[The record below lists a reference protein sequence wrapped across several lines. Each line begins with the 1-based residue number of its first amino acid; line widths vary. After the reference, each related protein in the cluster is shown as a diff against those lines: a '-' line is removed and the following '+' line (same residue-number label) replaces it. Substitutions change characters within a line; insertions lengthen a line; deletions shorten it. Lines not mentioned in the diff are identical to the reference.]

1 MDIMLKSRCSFVSYG
16 EYNNQSLDGR
26 KEYPM
31 KTIKT
36 CAIMLSIVLAN
47 AIMTYAGPSLT
58 IYNQDFAV
66 VRDQIELSLKQ
77 GE

>member
-1 MDIMLKSRCSFVSYG
+1 VSYG
-16 EYNNQSLDGR
+16 EYNNQSPDGR

-31 KTIKT
+31 KTIET
-36 CAIMLSIVLAN
+36 CRIVLGLVLAST
-47 AIMTYAGPSLT
+47 IMTFAEPSLT
-58 IYNQDFAV
+58 IYNQNFAV